1 MVAFK
6 LSIILLHC
14 SDWMQFT
21 MREARL
27 RRVPTLFLRFEDL
40 VANPE
45 PELRSIMSFLLGVKD
60 LSGTNAERR
69 IHEVLSMGK
78 SATRVYDLKQSTLR
92 FNSNVHRYTQE
103 QLAWIQE
110 TQAQMLH
117 FFGYAKIPQDPNN
130 PTGFFEFSGR
140 DEELNSLY
148 NGWRAQNADMI
159 NWSSQL
165 TDQDLEMIKFK
176 VSDPNR

>member
-1 MVAFK
+1 
-6 LSIILLHC
+6 
-14 SDWMQFT
+14 

-60 LSGTNAERR
+60 LTGTNAERR
-69 IHEVLSMGK
+69 IFEVLSMGK

-103 QLAWIQE
+103 
-110 TQAQMLH
+110 
-117 FFGYAKIPQDPNN
+117 
-130 PTGFFEFSGR
+130 
-140 DEELNSLY
+140 
-148 NGWRAQNADMI
+148 
-159 NWSSQL
+159 
-165 TDQDLEMIKFK
+165 
-176 VSDPNR
+176 